1 MRWLRWA
8 VLGALAGVLF
18 LHGELA
24 IRLPWLLRNA
34 AEGAPTGWGEIHLA
48 HLALGALGG
57 VLLAALGRAA
67 LWLRARAP
75 IAGAFAALAALG
87 ALALAISHLAGR
99 TELTREQLV
108 GHVLTAGGGALAF
121 ALLVFALGRFAAR
134 SGFTRTLAGGL
145 AIAALLG
152 AGNLFWCSRMDLARV
167 VAPIVGDAQS
177 DKPNVLLLTVDTL
190 RADHVGPRLGLTP
203 EIDKLGA
210 EGVVFERAFAQS
222 GWTRPS
228 FGSLMTS
235 RYPSQHGAYVVNDPK
250 LKGVHE
256 TWAQLLYNG
265 PLREDVTTAAE
276 LFKAAGYTTVAVQ
289 ANWQASGAMNF
300 DQGFDLFLY
309 DALFEVPFWD
319 RTLLGTYASWL
330 PPLWGA
336 PRRFP
341 FYTTPPD
348 ANAVAQVIDEV
359 FSQNVKRPVFLWVNY
374 IDPHSPYKKWDMRDP
389 EALRVE
395 ETIGAWGNE
404 PKEVFLEA
412 YGREVAFTDYWFGK
426 SVARLRSANVLN
438 DESIVVISAD
448 HGEDFRDHDVEI
460 RRGDGLVVRGHHHG
474 HSTYNELVHVPLAIR
489 APGRLPAGARVA
501 TTVRSIDVLPTLV
514 ELAGIKA
521 TPNQFEGTSLVALAR
536 GNAEAAPRISF
547 AERVYYGLAWNSAQN
562 DAAKR
567 VMRTSADSV
576 VSYEDWDQR
585 TQLHESIPLTA
596 PDPALT
602 QQLAAFMQ
610 RMESEARKAGVTES
624 GVSLDRE
631 SQEQLKALGYVQ

>member
-1 MRWLRWA
+1 
-8 VLGALAGVLF
+8 
-18 LHGELA
+18 
-24 IRLPWLLRNA
+24 
-34 AEGAPTGWGEIHLA
+34 
-48 HLALGALGG
+48 
-57 VLLAALGRAA
+57 
-67 LWLRARAP
+67 
-75 IAGAFAALAALG
+75 
-87 ALALAISHLAGR
+87 
-99 TELTREQLV
+99 
-108 GHVLTAGGGALAF
+108 VLTAGGGAAAF

-134 SGFTRTLAGGL
+134 SGITRTLAGGL
-145 AIAALLG
+145 ALAGLLG
-152 AGNLFWCSRMDLARV
+152 AGNLFWCSRMELARV
-167 VAPIVGDAQS
+167 VAPITGDAQS
-177 DKPNVLLLTVDTL
+177 DQPNVLLLTVDTL

-203 EIDKLGA
+203 EIDKLAA

-235 RYPSQHGAYVVNDPK
+235 RYPSQHGAYVVTDPK
-250 LKGVHE
+250 RKGVHE

-276 LFKAAGYTTVAVQ
+276 LFKAAGYTTVAIQ
-289 ANWQASGAMNF
+289 ANWQASAAMNF

-319 RTLLGTYASWL
+319 RTLLGTYANWL
-330 PPLWGA
+330 PPLWGS

-348 ANAVAQVIDEV
+348 ANSVYRAIDAV
-359 FSQNVKRPVFLWVNY
+359 FSENVKRPVFLWVNF
-374 IDPHSPYKKWDMRDP
+374 IDPHSPYKKWDVTDP

-395 ETIGAWGNE
+395 ETIGAWGDE
-404 PKEVFLEA
+404 PTEVFLEA

-426 SVARLRSANVLN
+426 SAAKLRSAGVLN
-438 DESIVVISAD
+438 DDSILVISAD

-460 RRGDGLVVRGHHHG
+460 VRGDGIRVRGHHHG

-489 APGRLPAGARVA
+489 APGRLPAGARVT

-514 ELAGIKA
+514 ELAGINA

-536 GNAEAAPRISF
+536 GDAEAAPRISF
-547 AERVYYGLAWNSAQN
+547 AERVYYGLAWNSAQH

-567 VMRTSADSV
+567 VMRTSPDSV

-585 TQLHESIPLTA
+585 TQLHESIPA
-596 PDPALT
+596 PPDPELS

-610 RMESEARKAGVTES
+610 RMEAEAKRSGGVGGRS
-624 GVSLDRE
+624 PSLDRE
-631 SQEQLKALGYVQ
+631 SEEQLKVLGYVQ